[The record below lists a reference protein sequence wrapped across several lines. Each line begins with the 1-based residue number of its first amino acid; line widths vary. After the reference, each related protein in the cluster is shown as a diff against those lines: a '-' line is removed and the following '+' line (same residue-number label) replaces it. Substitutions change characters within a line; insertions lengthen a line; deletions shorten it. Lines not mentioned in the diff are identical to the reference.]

1 MIHRGN
7 GKIFRRRRR
16 KRSRLKAKVKNTVHT
31 QKIKKIKKP
40 ELILARSC
48 AFLSYLRRH
57 HTKRPEMH
65 LSTNSSF
72 SLIFYLFKKIVLFV
86 FQPKTLSWIKRSKR
100 TKKPKKIIKIILKP
114 VIIRIILRISS
125 IKWQKKLRNII
136 KR

>member
-31 QKIKKIKKP
+31 LAVVQKMKKP

-72 SLIFYLFKKIVLFV
+72 SLIFYLF
-86 FQPKTLSWIKRSKR
+86 
-100 TKKPKKIIKIILKP
+100 
-114 VIIRIILRISS
+114 
-125 IKWQKKLRNII
+125 
-136 KR
+136 